1 MADRGKPLDDF
12 NQIIRSHQG
21 TVFRMLGKMVRDP
34 QKVEDLAQEV
44 FLRVFRGLA
53 HFRGQAE
60 FTTWLYR
67 IVYNVVAD
75 DYRKIRSRPTPL
87 SLDDEET
94 NLAERVAD
102 QAEVTPV
109 TIERR
114 EMAERVLNALYD
126 MPPSFRAVLT
136 LFYMEE
142 KPYNEIAAI
151 LSLPV
156 GTVKTYLH
164 RGRKAL
170 REKMLNLSEEEPSL
184 RKRAERTLS

>member
-1 MADRGKPLDDF
+1 
-12 NQIIRSHQG
+12 
-21 TVFRMLGKMVRDP
+21 MLGKMVRDP

-44 FLRVFRGLA
+44 FLRVFRGLS

-94 NLAERVAD
+94 NLAERVPD
-102 QAEVTPV
+102 KAEATPV

-114 EMAERVLNALYD
+114 EMAERVHNALYD
-126 MPPSFRAVLT
+126 MPPPFRAVLT

-142 KPYNEIAAI
+142 KPYNEIADI
-151 LSLPV
+151 LSLPI
-156 GTVKTYLH
+156 GTVKTNLH

-184 RKRAERTLS
+184 RKRAEKTLS